1 MNLIVTDAVNRT
13 QLRWD
18 RLPSEYRYTFEFADY
33 SGDKRA
39 LDDNDW
45 TMINRSRNQPMPSKE
60 DAMGEMMQKIYH
72 DLVNRIRNAA
82 NW

>member
-13 QLRWD
+13 QLKRD
-18 RLPSEYRYTFEFADY
+18 RLPSEYRYTLEFAEY

-39 LDDNDW
+39 LNDNDW